1 MKLCRFIYDSV
12 ITVRNM
18 KNMQN
23 MKETKRKRE
32 RERGMQKGK
41 RIRAA

>member
-1 MKLCRFIYDSV
+1 MRESHVGDVVEVCRFIYDSV

-23 MKETKRKRE
+23 MK
-32 RERGMQKGK
+32 
-41 RIRAA
+41 